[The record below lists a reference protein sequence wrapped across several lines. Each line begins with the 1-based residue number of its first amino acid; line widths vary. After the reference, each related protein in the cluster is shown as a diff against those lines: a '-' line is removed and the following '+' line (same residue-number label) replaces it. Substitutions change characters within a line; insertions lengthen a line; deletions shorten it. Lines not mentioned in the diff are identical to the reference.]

1 MKSDNKLRILFI
13 AVLFVI
19 LFIAALGRLFYLQV
33 WRGEDYRRVAQ
44 NQQSVAEAV
53 LPERGN
59 VYLAVRNNQPSTIN
73 NQQPKEVPL
82 ALTKTWYDIWVSPRE
97 IADSEKENVA
107 QGLSRI
113 LGLDFDSVKEKIFKP
128 NDPYEPIKNK
138 VDKQVTMELEK
149 LDYKGVHWKT
159 THDRYYPLGELAAQ
173 VVGFVSP
180 ETDNPGANASSD
192 LKTGKYGLE
201 GYYNNQLQ
209 GQAGFISGFKKA
221 LGSLILPL
229 SQIVKPK
236 KGQDIYL
243 TLDYNIQLTLERELK
258 KATKRFSAEGAS
270 AIVLDPKTGAVLA
283 LANWPNFD
291 PNKYNEVKNPSVFLN
306 TNTQLVFEPGS
317 IFKPITMAAAVDVN
331 VVSPDL
337 KYFDSGEVN
346 VSGFTIRNSTRQ
358 AWGEQTMTQVLEK
371 SLNTGAI
378 FALRRMPQG
387 VWREYVKNFG
397 LAEKTGI
404 ELSGETKGNIDN
416 LISGVEIDW
425 VTSAFGQGISVTPLA
440 MADAVGVIANG
451 GELLKPYLVS
461 KIVDGD
467 KVVFEGGRVVKRRVI
482 KTVTSQTLTKMLINA
497 VENGSGRQAR
507 IPGYSVAGKTGTAQ
521 VASPAGGYTDKTIHT
536 FVGYSPAFDP
546 KFLMLIR
553 LDNPRGVEFSEASA
567 APVFKSVGEFIL
579 HYLNVKPDKP
589 LK

>member
-1 MKSDNKLRILFI
+1 MKSDNKPRILFI
-13 AVLFVI
+13 GIVFIILFVV
-19 LFIAALGRLFYLQV
+19 ALGRLFYLQI
-33 WRGEDYRRVAQ
+33 WRGENYRQAAQ

-59 VYLAVRNNQPSTIN
+59 IYLATRNSSGSETNNPQSTV
-73 NQQPKEVPL
+73 VPL

-97 IADSEKENVA
+97 IADSEKDKVA
-107 QGLSRI
+107 QGLSQT
-113 LGLDFDSVKEKIFKP
+113 LDLDFDSVQEKIFKP

-138 VDKQVTMELEK
+138 VDKQVVMELERQA
-149 LDYKGVHWKT
+149 YKGVHWKT
-159 THDRYYPLGELAAQ
+159 FHDRYYPLGELASQ
-173 VVGFVSP
+173 VAGFVS
-180 ETDNPGANASSD
+180 TDYESTDPD

-229 SQIVKPK
+229 SQITKPK

-258 KATKRFSAEGAS
+258 KAAEKFSADNAS
-270 AIVLDPKTGAVLA
+270 AIILDPQTGAILGM
-283 LANWPNFD
+283 ANWPDFD
-291 PNKYNEVKNPSVFLN
+291 PNKYNEVKNASTFLN
-306 TNTQLVFEPGS
+306 TNIQLVFEPGS
-317 IFKPITMAAAVDVN
+317 IFKPVTMAAALDIN

-337 KYFDSGEVN
+337 KYNDTGEVT
-346 VSGFTIRNSTRQ
+346 VSGFTIRNSTRE

-387 VWREYVKNFG
+387 VWREYIKNFG
-397 LAEKTGI
+397 FAEKTGI
-404 ELSGETKGNIDN
+404 SLSGEAKGDINN
-416 LISGVEIDW
+416 LNSGVEVDW
-425 VTSAFGQGISVTPLA
+425 VSSAFGQGISVTPLA
-440 MADAVGVIANG
+440 MANAIGVIANG

-461 KIVDGD
+461 KITDNGR
-467 KVVFEGGRVVKRRVI
+467 VVFEGGKMVKRRVI
-482 KTVTSQTLTKMLINA
+482 KTTTSAALTKMLVNV

-507 IPGYSVAGKTGTAQ
+507 IPGYFVAGKTGTAQ
-521 VASPAGGYTDKTIHT
+521 VAGPTGGYTDKTIHT
-536 FVGYSPAFDP
+536 FVGYSPAYDP

-553 LDNPRGVEFSEASA
+553 LDNPKGVRFSEAST
-567 APVFKSVGEFIL
+567 APVFRSVGEFIL
-579 HYLNVKPDKP
+579 RYFNVKPNKP
-589 LK
+589 LGK

>member
-1 MKSDNKLRILFI
+1 MILFI
-13 AVLFVI
+13 S
-19 LFIAALGRLFYLQV
+19 ALGRLFYLQI
-33 WRGEDYRRVAQ
+33 WRGENYRQAAQ

-59 VYLAVRNNQPSTIN
+59 IYLATRNSSGSETN
-73 NQQPKEVPL
+73 NPQSNVVPL

-97 IADSEKENVA
+97 IIESEKEKMA

-113 LGLDFDSVKEKIFKP
+113 LSLDFDSVQEKIFKP

-138 VDKQVTMELEK
+138 VDKQVVMELERQA
-149 LDYKGVHWKT
+149 YKGVHWKAF
-159 THDRYYPLGELAAQ
+159 HDRYYPLGELASQ
-173 VVGFVSP
+173 VAGFVSP
-180 ETDNPGANASSD
+180 EIDNLGANASSD

-201 GYYNNQLQ
+201 GYYNNQLR

-229 SQIVKPK
+229 SRITKPK

-258 KATKRFSAEGAS
+258 KAAEKYSADGAS
-270 AIVLDPKTGAVLA
+270 AIVMDPQTGAILA
-283 LANWPNFD
+283 MANWPDFD
-291 PNKYNEVKNPSVFLN
+291 PNKYNEVKNASTFLN

-317 IFKPITMAAAVDVN
+317 IFKPITMAAALDIN
-331 VVSPDL
+331 AVSPDL
-337 KYFDSGEVN
+337 KYNDTGEVT
-346 VSGFTIRNSTRQ
+346 VSGFTIRNSTRE

-387 VWREYVKNFG
+387 VWREYIKNFG
-397 LAEKTGI
+397 FAEKTGI
-404 ELSGETKGNIDN
+404 ALSGEAKGDINN
-416 LISGVEIDW
+416 LNSGVEVDW
-425 VTSAFGQGISVTPLA
+425 VSSAFGQGISVTPLA
-440 MADAVGVIANG
+440 MAGAIGVIANG

-467 KVVFEGGRVVKRRVI
+467 RVVFEGGKVVKRRVI
-482 KTVTSQTLTKMLINA
+482 KTTTSAALTKMLVNV

-521 VASPAGGYTDKTIHT
+521 VSGPTGGYTDETIHT
-536 FVGYSPAFDP
+536 FVGYSPAYEP

-553 LDNPRGVEFSEASA
+553 LDNPKGVRFSETSTT
-567 APVFKSVGEFIL
+567 PVFRSVGEFIL
-579 HYLNVKPDKP
+579 RYLNVKPDKP
-589 LK
+589 LQSKN